1 MVRRG
6 VKVMMVTA
14 PAMALALV
22 VAGCGGGSDNGSA
35 GNGGGGAYGGS
46 PATTTSAGPTTT
58 AAAAPAAAGGM
69 NVAGKSLV
77 DITMQDDT
85 FVPSVLNGTPGQTVM
100 LKLQNTGTQEHNFTL
115 ESQKVDSDVE
125 PGETATVKVT
135 FPASGTLGFFCEY
148 HKSLGMTG
156 SLDVPAS

>member
-22 VAGCGGGSDNGSA
+22 VAGCGGGSGNGSA
-35 GNGGGGAYGGS
+35 NGGGGAYGGS
-46 PATTTSAGPTTT
+46 PATTTKAAPTTT
-58 AAAAPAAAGGM
+58 AAAATAGAGGVD
-69 NVAGKSLV
+69 VAGKSLV
-77 DITMQDDT
+77 DVVMRDDV
-85 FVPSVLNGTPGQTVM
+85 FVPAVLDGTPGQTVT
-100 LKLQNTGTQEHNFTL
+100 LKLTNMGTQAHNFML
-115 ESQKVDSDVE
+115 ESQKVDADVD
-125 PGETATVKVT
+125 PGKSATVKVT
-135 FPASGTLGFFCEY
+135 FPASGTLQFFCEY

>member
-6 VKVMMVTA
+6 VKVLMVTA

-22 VAGCGGGSDNGSA
+22 VAGCGGGSGNGSA
-35 GNGGGGAYGGS
+35 SGGGGAYGGS
-46 PATTTSAGPTTT
+46 PATTTSASPSTT
-58 AAAAPAAAGGM
+58 AAAASAGAGGT

-77 DITMQDDT
+77 DVTMQDDM
-85 FVPSVLNGTPGQTVM
+85 FVPSVLDGTPGQTVT
-100 LKLQNTGTQEHNFTL
+100 LKLTNMGTQQHNFML
-115 ESQKVDSDVE
+115 PSQKADADVA
-125 PGETATVKVT
+125 PGKSATVKVT
-135 FPASGTLGFFCEY
+135 FPASGKLGFFCEY